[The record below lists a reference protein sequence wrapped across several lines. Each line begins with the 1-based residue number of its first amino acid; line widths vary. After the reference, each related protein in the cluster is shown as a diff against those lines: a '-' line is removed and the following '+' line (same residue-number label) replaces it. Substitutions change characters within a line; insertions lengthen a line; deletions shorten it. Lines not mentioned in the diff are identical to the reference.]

1 MLEIIV
7 VLFFSLHNYHGICR
21 LYLSYL
27 KLNNRKEINAY
38 ARWIFAMANTSML
51 VVGGVFVIGGILTIP
66 VVIGLFCTPLGC
78 LLMLIGLVMSNPT
91 SSSVIISQQP
101 QQNVGYV
108 VVGYNQYG
116 QPVYAPTT
124 QMQTQYYSEK

>member
-1 MLEIIV
+1 M
-7 VLFFSLHNYHGICR
+7 
-21 LYLSYL
+21 
-27 KLNNRKEINAY
+27 INAY
-38 ARWIFAMANTSML
+38 IGWVFTMANTSML

-66 VVIGLFCTPLGC
+66 IVIGLFCTPFGC

-101 QQNVGYV
+101 QQSAGYV
-108 VVGYNQYG
+108 IVGYNQYG

-124 QMQTQYYSEK
+124 QIQTQYYSEK

>member
-1 MLEIIV
+1 M
-7 VLFFSLHNYHGICR
+7 
-21 LYLSYL
+21 
-27 KLNNRKEINAY
+27 INAY
-38 ARWIFAMANTSML
+38 IGWEFTMANTSML

-66 VVIGLFCTPLGC
+66 IVIGLFCTPFGC

-101 QQNVGYV
+101 QQSTGYV
-108 VVGYNQYG
+108 IVGYNQYG

-124 QMQTQYYSEK
+124 QIQTQYYSEK

>member
-1 MLEIIV
+1 
-7 VLFFSLHNYHGICR
+7 
-21 LYLSYL
+21 
-27 KLNNRKEINAY
+27 
-38 ARWIFAMANTSML
+38 MANTSML

-66 VVIGLFCTPLGC
+66 IVIGLFCTPFGC

-101 QQNVGYV
+101 QQSMGYV
-108 VVGYNQYG
+108 IVGYNQHG

-124 QMQTQYYSEK
+124 QIQNQYYNEK

>member
-1 MLEIIV
+1 
-7 VLFFSLHNYHGICR
+7 
-21 LYLSYL
+21 
-27 KLNNRKEINAY
+27 
-38 ARWIFAMANTSML
+38 MANTSML

-66 VVIGLFCTPLGC
+66 IVIGLFCTPFGC

-101 QQNVGYV
+101 QQSVGYV
-108 VVGYNQYG
+108 IVGYNQYG

-124 QMQTQYYSEK
+124 QIQNQYYSEK

>member
-1 MLEIIV
+1 M
-7 VLFFSLHNYHGICR
+7 
-21 LYLSYL
+21 
-27 KLNNRKEINAY
+27 INAY
-38 ARWIFAMANTSML
+38 IGWVFTMANTSML

-66 VVIGLFCTPLGC
+66 IVIGLFCTPFGC

-101 QQNVGYV
+101 QQSAEYV
-108 VVGYNQYG
+108 IVGYNQYG

-124 QMQTQYYSEK
+124 QIQTQYYSEK

>member
-1 MLEIIV
+1 
-7 VLFFSLHNYHGICR
+7 
-21 LYLSYL
+21 
-27 KLNNRKEINAY
+27 
-38 ARWIFAMANTSML
+38 MANTSML

-66 VVIGLFCTPLGC
+66 IVIGLFCTPFGC

-101 QQNVGYV
+101 QQSMGYV
-108 VVGYNQYG
+108 IVGYNQYG

-124 QMQTQYYSEK
+124 QIQNQYYNEK

>member
-1 MLEIIV
+1 
-7 VLFFSLHNYHGICR
+7 
-21 LYLSYL
+21 
-27 KLNNRKEINAY
+27 
-38 ARWIFAMANTSML
+38 MANTSML

-66 VVIGLFCTPLGC
+66 IVIGLFCTPFGC

-101 QQNVGYV
+101 QQSIGYV
-108 VVGYNQYG
+108 IVGYNQYG

-124 QMQTQYYSEK
+124 QIQNQYYNEK